1 MQNECRPPYGESRR
15 SDVSRLLY
23 GEAAGLMYPGCRTEK
38 AAGLMYPGCS
48 PEKTAGLM
56 CDGNRCL
63 FRSFFNI

>member
-1 MQNECRPPYGESRR
+1 MN
-15 SDVSRLLY
+15 
-23 GEAAGLMYPGCRTEK
+23 AGRRTEK